1 MPKKQQETV
10 ICQVCKEQKKIS
22 EVLSAEMIRE
32 PIAERI
38 KATHPDWSSQSFI
51 CIPDL
56 NRFRAEYVQNV
67 IKEDRGE
74 LSALEEQVVRSLTEQ
89 ELLSKN
95 INVEYDRQR
104 TLGER
109 WADKLANFGGSWRF
123 ISIFCGVLFLW
134 VVMNTALI
142 IWKPFDP
149 YPFIFLNLVLSCL
162 AAVQAPVILMSQNRE
177 EARDRLQAEHDYR
190 INLKAELEIRH
201 LHEKMD
207 HLLMNQWQRLIE
219 IQQIQMELMEELAHK
234 TPREHSK

>member
-1 MPKKQQETV
+1 M
-10 ICQVCKEQKKIS
+10 CQVCKELKKIS

-74 LSALEEQVVRSLTEQ
+74 LSALEEQVVRSLAEQ

-95 INVEYDRQR
+95 INIEYDRQR

-109 WADKLANFGGSWRF
+109 WADELANFGGSWRF
-123 ISIFCGVLFLW
+123 IGIFCGVLFLW
-134 VVMNTALI
+134 VVTNSALI

-162 AAVQAPVILMSQNRE
+162 AAIQAPVILMSQNRE

-190 INLKAELEIRH
+190 VNLKAELEIRH

-207 HLLMNQWQRLIE
+207 HLLMNQWQRLME
-219 IQQIQMELMEELAHK
+219 IQQIQMELMEELADK

>member
-1 MPKKQQETV
+1 
-10 ICQVCKEQKKIS
+10 
-22 EVLSAEMIRE
+22 MIRE

-74 LSALEEQVVRSLTEQ
+74 LSALEEQVVRSLAEQ

-95 INVEYDRQR
+95 MNVEYDRQR

-109 WADKLANFGGSWRF
+109 WADELANFGGSWRF
-123 ISIFCGVLFLW
+123 IGIFCGVLFLW
-134 VVMNTALI
+134 VVTNSALI

-162 AAVQAPVILMSQNRE
+162 AAIQAPVILMSQNRE

-190 INLKAELEIRH
+190 VNLKAELEIRH

-207 HLLMNQWQRLIE
+207 HLLMNQWQRLME
-219 IQQIQMELMEELAHK
+219 IQQIQMELMEELADK

>member
-1 MPKKQQETV
+1 
-10 ICQVCKEQKKIS
+10 
-22 EVLSAEMIRE
+22 MIRE

-38 KATHPDWSSQSFI
+38 KALHPDWSSQSFI

-67 IKEDRGE
+67 IKEDRCE
-74 LSALEEQVVRSLTEQ
+74 LSASEEQVVRSLAEQ

-95 INVEYDRQR
+95 MNVEYDRQR

-109 WADKLANFGGSWRF
+109 WADELANFGGSWRF
-123 ISIFCGVLFLW
+123 IGIFCGVLFLW
-134 VVMNTALI
+134 VVTNSALI

-162 AAVQAPVILMSQNRE
+162 AAIQAPVILMSQNRE

-190 INLKAELEIRH
+190 VNLKAELEIRH

-207 HLLMNQWQRLIE
+207 HLLMNQWQRLME
-219 IQQIQMELMEELAHK
+219 IQQIQMELMEELADK

>member
-74 LSALEEQVVRSLTEQ
+74 LSALEEQVVRSLAEQ

-109 WADKLANFGGSWRF
+109 WADKLAIFGGSWRF
-123 ISIFCGVLFLW
+123 IGIFCGVLFLW

-142 IWKPFDP
+142 IWKQFDP

-162 AAVQAPVILMSQNRE
+162 AAIQAPVILMSQNRE

-207 HLLMNQWQRLIE
+207 HLLMNQWQRLME